1 MVLDS
6 IGETSC
12 GVDYSAQIGRI
23 EVQITQIEEKK
34 DKLLELSMADA
45 ITLQEFKERNTRFN
59 RQISALEEQRV
70 AMCQQEQRQKETEV
84 DPKTLEKPCVRSWT
98 LRMESNPKSWR
109 RFWITLWCWNKATIS
124 KSI

>member
-1 MVLDS
+1 MANLFEKVVIEKNRSSGWYWTAL
-6 IGETSC
+6 GKPPVGWTTP
-12 GVDYSAQIGRI
+12 AQIGRI

-59 RQISALEEQRV
+59 RRISALEEQRV

-84 DPKTLEKPCVRSWT
+84 DPKTLEKAPV
-98 LRMESNPKSWR
+98 
-109 RFWITLWCWNKATIS
+109 
-124 KSI
+124 